1 MIPRCSE
8 VSVMT
13 GWIKLS
19 ANFASLLCHFCQVL
33 VLWILQ
39 FYSTPSYT
47 FTVEESYCK
56 PTCWSS
62 CLWARECLGWAGRS
76 QARGDELSDPSV
88 WAASRKSSEEGA
100 WSLVWRSPLAGL
112 SPPSPIISKDLI
124 YNTITTK
131 HSSVFNAGIY
141 SNISRLFL
149 ILPPP
154 AGFHPFTARGMW
166 TGGSVTGYWT
176 WPPPTHL

>member
-1 MIPRCSE
+1 MKCNDWLEQISSQLCLP
-8 VSVMT
+8 
-13 GWIKLS
+13 LL
-19 ANFASLLCHFCQVL
+19 SLLSSAGSLDFT
-33 VLWILQ
+33 ILLNS
-39 FYSTPSYT
+39 FYR
-47 FTVEESYCK
+47 FTLEDSYCK

-76 QARGDELSDPSV
+76 QARGDERSDPSV

-100 WSLVWRSPLAGL
+100 WSPVWRSPPAGL
-112 SPPSPIISKDLI
+112 SPPSPIISQDLI

-149 ILPPP
+149 IL
-154 AGFHPFTARGMW
+154 HPFTGRGMW
-166 TGGSVTGYWT
+166 TGWSVTGYWT
-176 WPPPTHL
+176 WPPPTIL